1 MGPGWVVFVP
11 ILFLRRRLRL
21 SISGFGGYQPNGHA
35 GAVARQPRMVLAPFI
50 GVPMWLRVKGV
61 AEYLTA
67 LVGRGAGLSTVRQAV
82 SARGGRPPRR
92 GTGLVH

>member
-1 MGPGWVVFVP
+1 
-11 ILFLRRRLRL
+11 
-21 SISGFGGYQPNGHA
+21 
-35 GAVARQPRMVLAPFI
+35 MVLAPFI

-82 SARGGRPPRR
+82 SAIGGRPPRR
-92 GTGLVH
+92 GAGLVH